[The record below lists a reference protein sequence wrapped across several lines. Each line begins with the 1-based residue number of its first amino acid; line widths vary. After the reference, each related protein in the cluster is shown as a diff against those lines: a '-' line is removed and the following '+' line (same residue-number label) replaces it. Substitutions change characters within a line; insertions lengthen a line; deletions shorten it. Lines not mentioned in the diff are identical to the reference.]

1 MAFVSG
7 RHKMRSRLTGQVA
20 GRAGVGMKRICQVGV
35 VAGMAVLLAA
45 CSTPEAGRY
54 FVLSSVAPT
63 QSMPSGVVNAVLG
76 VGPISLPSHLDRAQ
90 LVLRTGP
97 NELYLRENDKWA
109 EPLVETTRRILTQD
123 LQTRLT
129 PKRIETFPWNSRDG
143 VNWQIAVDVDNFEAQ
158 PDRTVRLNAQWK
170 IIDFSTG
177 KIVLSHQFD
186 QRIKPAS
193 ANSADIVAAMS
204 QLLGKMAD
212 EISLSF
218 VAP

>member
-1 MAFVSG
+1 MSFVSG
-7 RHKMRSRLTGQVA
+7 KPQHNRQAMGHIG
-20 GRAGVGMKRICQVGV
+20 GRMKRICQVGV
-35 VAGMAVLLAA
+35 MTGMVALLAA
-45 CSTPEAGRY
+45 CSSPDTGRY
-54 FVLSSVAPT
+54 FVLSTAAPAQT
-63 QSMPSGVVNAVLG
+63 LPSGVVNAVLG
-76 VGPISLPSHLDRAQ
+76 VGPVSLPSHLDRAQ

-123 LQTRLT
+123 LQARLK

-158 PDRTVRLNAQWK
+158 PDRTVRLNAQWE
-170 IIDFSTG
+170 IVDFATG
-177 KIVLSHQFD
+177 KIVISHQFD

-193 ANSADIVAAMS
+193 AKSADIVAAMS
-204 QLLGKMAD
+204 QLLGKLAD

-218 VAP
+218 VSS